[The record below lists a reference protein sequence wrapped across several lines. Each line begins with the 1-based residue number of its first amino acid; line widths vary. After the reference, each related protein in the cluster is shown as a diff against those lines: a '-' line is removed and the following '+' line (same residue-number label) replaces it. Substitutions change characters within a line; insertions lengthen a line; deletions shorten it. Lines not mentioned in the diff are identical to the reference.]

1 MSAAN
6 SPRRDI
12 VLPADQQELKGAC
25 RALVRAFGGQ
35 DAAASRL
42 GTRQQR
48 ISDCINQHTE
58 AFLRIDEIAVLED
71 ETVGHPGHPHV
82 TAARAR
88 QLGYELVRTPIITAT
103 GKDLLHLFARQSKE
117 NSDLAQAI
125 VDSCAD
131 GHICGDEAGLIEREL
146 DDIIANALA
155 MRAEA
160 RMIRRELGR

>member
-1 MSAAN
+1 MSD
-6 SPRRDI
+6 RRDI

-25 RALVRAFGGQ
+25 RALVRSFGGQ

-48 ISDCINQHTE
+48 ISDCINRSTDS
-58 AFLRIDEIAVLED
+58 FLRIDEIAVLED

-88 QLGYELVRTPIITAT
+88 QLGYELVRTPTITAT
-103 GKDLLHLFARQSKE
+103 GKDLLQLFARQSKE

-125 VDSCAD
+125 VEAHAD
-131 GHICGDEAGLIEREL
+131 GTITGSEAERIESEC
-146 DDIIANALA
+146 DDIIATALA

-160 RMIRRELGR
+160 RLIRKEHSR

>member
-1 MSAAN
+1 MSDI
-6 SPRRDI
+6 RDI
-12 VLPADQQELKGAC
+12 VLPADQQELKGAT

-35 DAAASRL
+35 EAAASRL

-48 ISDCINQHTE
+48 ISDCLNKNTDS
-58 AFLRIDEIAVLED
+58 FLRIDEIAVLED

-82 TAARAR
+82 TGTRAR
-88 QLGYELVRTPIITAT
+88 QLGYELVRTPVITAS

-125 VDSCAD
+125 VESSAD
-131 GHICGDEAGLIEREL
+131 GSICAADAERIEREL
-146 DDIIANALA
+146 DDIIANAVA

-160 RMIRRELGR
+160 RLIRKESIR

>member
-1 MSAAN
+1 MSD
-6 SPRRDI
+6 RRDI

-48 ISDCINQHTE
+48 ISDCIHQNTDS
-58 AFLRIDEIAVLED
+58 FLGVQEVAALEH
-71 ETVGHPGHPHV
+71 ETVGMPGHPHV
-82 TAARAR
+82 LATRAR
-88 QLGYELVRTPIITAT
+88 QLGYELVKIPTITAT
-103 GKDLLHLFARQSKE
+103 GKDLLKLFAQQSKE

-125 VDSCAD
+125 VDAHAD
-131 GHICGDEAGLIEREL
+131 GETTGAEAERIEREL
-146 DDIIANALA
+146 DDIIANAVA

-160 RMIRRELGR
+160 RLIRREQSR